1 MQKVK
6 LSILRSMINFKE
18 FYIFIGSMSQLIYY
32 VPSMIQL
39 QSGDTGPELI
49 KKNWSLIYY
58 LSGEWCRE
66 QLF

>member
-6 LSILRSMINFKE
+6 LTILRSMINFKG

-39 QSGDTGPELI
+39 QSGDIGPELI
-49 KKNWSLIYY
+49 RKN
-58 LSGEWCRE
+58 
-66 QLF
+66 